1 MKFELPALPYA
12 LNALEPTMSARTLEF
27 HWGKHEAAYINN
39 LNGLIEGTPLENDTL
54 EEIVRKAD
62 GAIYNNAAQAW
73 NHIFFFFQLAPNG
86 QHEPSG
92 LLRAAIDRDFGSFEA
107 FREGF
112 AKAGATLFGSGWA
125 WLSVDADGRL
135 AITQGPNAKNPLRD
149 GAIPLLTADVWEHAY
164 YLDYQNRRADYFE
177 SWWRKVNWPG
187 LSKTFDALL
196 ENRPRRAE

>member
-73 NHIFFFFQLAPNG
+73 NHIFFFFQFG
-86 QHEPSG
+86 VGYSG
-92 LLRAAIDRDFGSFEA
+92 M
-107 FREGF
+107 
-112 AKAGATLFGSGWA
+112 
-125 WLSVDADGRL
+125 VDAC
-135 AITQGPNAKNPLRD
+135 KHFYEYFFYY
-149 GAIPLLTADVWEHAY
+149 ADV
-164 YLDYQNRRADYFE
+164 FE
-177 SWWRKVNWPG
+177 SNIGIGKASFLYLVVNDVVYQFCDVFFCFIG
-187 LSKTFDALL
+187 QGAGCRFYCVSHH
-196 ENRPRRAE
+196 NH